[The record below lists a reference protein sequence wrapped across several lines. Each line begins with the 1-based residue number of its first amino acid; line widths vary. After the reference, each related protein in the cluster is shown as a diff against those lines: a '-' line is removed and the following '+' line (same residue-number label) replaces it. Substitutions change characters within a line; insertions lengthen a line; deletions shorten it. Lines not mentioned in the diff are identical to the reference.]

1 MIVSVYSVSPRLVT
15 FTDALGSNE
24 PVSEWDDAETAL
36 KAALHHLQH
45 LSQVWKTVLSRHV
58 YHIAM
63 GNLVDT
69 AFIMFLET
77 VLKAE
82 EISEP
87 ASRFVHYL
95 FIEAVKSSTEV
106 FRTDETGA
114 DGLSEIASKNAVEF
128 GKLEAVGLFMVMRLD
143 DIERGLEEGTF
154 RCLKAK
160 ELSKLISAA
169 FDESDKRRRLLNLLT
184 SR

>member
-1 MIVSVYSVSPRLVT
+1 MIVSAYSVSPRLVT
-15 FTDALGSNE
+15 FTEALGSNE

-58 YHIAM
+58 YHITM

-95 FIEAVKSSTEV
+95 FIEAVKSSKEV
-106 FRTDETGA
+106 FRTDEIGA
-114 DGLSEIASKNAVEF
+114 EGLSEIASKNAVEF